1 VTTAAD
7 AAPGARR
14 ASSPW
19 QLLDRPLATAAAAL
33 AGWAGFVLARWRI
46 WANGNISLFVMSGV
60 SKYSHP
66 AAMRPPIGHVPLMGY
81 DGQFYYRLAIDPF
94 NWGHRAY
101 GITMDHAY
109 RYTRL
114 GYPLLAWLASLGHA
128 GSLPTV
134 LVLINLVSMATIG
147 WLGGVL
153 ARDAGRHALWG
164 LLLAGYYG
172 TAISVGRDTAEPLA
186 DALMLAALLAL
197 RRDRRALAC
206 ALVTGAV
213 VTDETILVLPAALAA
228 ARLCT
233 VLGWRRPPRPEAVP
247 RPASGPASRLVT
259 ALVTALASAPRR
271 ALSGV
276 GRTDLVWL
284 VPGCAWL
291 ALQGVEHLAVTWQT
305 GASADVSR
313 NLGLPFQGMEWG
325 LRADVR
331 GMSWSR
337 LGMYDI
343 NLIELASLGAV
354 VLAGFCVL
362 RSTMAPRWERLAL
375 GGFVLVEMVL
385 ATWQFWGSTF
395 GDGRAYVD
403 CYLLAIVVLLATPS
417 APSAPAGEADGAR
430 TSRLSG
436 AASLRLAMPPRRL
449 GLLAAIAVAG
459 LIVVARR
466 RILFE

>member
-1 VTTAAD
+1 
-7 AAPGARR
+7 
-14 ASSPW
+14 
-19 QLLDRPLATAAAAL
+19 
-33 AGWAGFVLARWRI
+33 
-46 WANGNISLFVMSGV
+46 
-60 SKYSHP
+60 
-66 AAMRPPIGHVPLMGY
+66 MRPPIGHVPLMGY

-94 NWGHRAY
+94 NWSHRAY

-128 GSLPTV
+128 RWLPAV
-134 LVLINLVSMATIG
+134 LVLVNLLCMAAIG

-164 LLLAGYYG
+164 LLLVGYYG

-186 DALMLAALLAL
+186 DALMLGGLLAL
-197 RRDRRALAC
+197 RRDRRVLAC
-206 ALVTGAV
+206 ALVTCAV
-213 VTDETILVLPAALAA
+213 VTDETILVLPVALAA
-228 ARLCT
+228 ARLWT
-233 VLGWRRPPRPEAVP
+233 LLGGRRSRPPSPLRLSSVAEL
-247 RPASGPASRLVT
+247 ASGLRGVLSRVR
-259 ALVTALASAPRR
+259 V
-271 ALSGV
+271 
-276 GRTDLVWL
+276 TDLAWL

-291 ALQGVEHLAVTWQT
+291 ALQAIEHVAAAWQT

-325 LRADVR
+325 LRADFR
-331 GMSWSR
+331 GMSWTH

-343 NLIELASLGAV
+343 NLIEVASLGAI

-362 RSTMAPRWERLAL
+362 RSTTAPPWERLAF

-403 CYLLAIVVLLATPS
+403 CYLLAIVLLLATPP
-417 APSAPAGEADGAR
+417 AAPARGAAGAR

-449 GLLAAIAVAG
+449 VVLAAIAAAA

>member
-1 VTTAAD
+1 VTAAV
-7 AAPGARR
+7 
-14 ASSPW
+14 
-19 QLLDRPLATAAAAL
+19 AL
-33 AGWAGFVLARWRI
+33 AGWAGFVLARWRV
-46 WANGNISLFVMSGV
+46 WARGDISLFIMSGV

-66 AAMRPPIGHVPLMGY
+66 GAMRPPIGHVPLTGY

-114 GYPLLAWLASLGHA
+114 GYPLLAWMASLGHIRW
-128 GSLPTV
+128 LPAT
-134 LVLINLVSMATIG
+134 LVLINVACTAVIG

-164 LLLAGYYG
+164 LLLVAYFG
-172 TAISVGRDTAEPLA
+172 TVISVGRDTAEPLA
-186 DALMLAALLAL
+186 DALMLGGLIAL
-197 RRDRRALAC
+197 RRDRRMLAC

-213 VTDETILVLPAALAA
+213 VTNETILVVPVALGVT
-228 ARLCT
+228 RLG
-233 VLGWRRPPRPEAVP
+233 VLLGWRRRQSSRHQPSRHRPS
-247 RPASGPASRLVT
+247 RPGIA
-259 ALVTALASAPRR
+259 
-271 ALSGV
+271 
-276 GRTDLVWL
+276 DLTWL
-284 VPGCAWL
+284 VPSCAWL
-291 ALQGVEHLAVTWQT
+291 AMQGIEHVTDAWQA
-305 GASADVSR
+305 GAPGDISR

-331 GMSWSR
+331 GVSWSH

-343 NLIELASLGAV
+343 NLIELAALAAT
-354 VLAGFCVL
+354 VLAGLFVL
-362 RSTMAPRWERLAL
+362 RSSTAPAWERLAL
-375 GGFVLVEMVL
+375 AGFVLVEMVL

-403 CYLLAIVVLLATPS
+403 CYLLAIVVLLATP
-417 APSAPAGEADGAR
+417 PAPAGVAAGTGRPPLAA
-430 TSRLSG
+430 

-449 GLLAAIAVAG
+449 AAIAAIVVAA